1 MVVVAQG
8 LLRKN
13 HALDFADDVV
23 STVELALV
31 EVAPIRFEPG
41 EFDRAKRFRGQRARG
56 GFAMF
61 PQLVVFAAGK
71 PVLDARVAHD
81 HRFARHRRV
90 VHALEPTID
99 VHHMIRPAE
108 QAGEL
113 VEQPAVHA
121 DKLDLG
127 RLAESGQMNFLLCLQ
142 RRQPAPIVARR
153 RNRGAEFGEGV
164 REQLANDQRRGD
176 LQRGRT
182 AHAGADGNGAVDGR
196 AETAEVHAAFAQLDE
211 HTLRVIRPGR
221 RGIMFQFADP
231 ECLPLR
237 KGRRDE
243 FHFAVGAR
251 RRGDGHVF
259 VHGDGQD
266 QPLVVIGVVA
276 ENFQPARRPD
286 DMRRGVTKVFLEEI
300 FDCGGVQGT

>member
-1 MVVVAQG
+1 M
-8 LLRKN
+8 
-13 HALDFADDVV
+13 
-23 STVELALV
+23 
-31 EVAPIRFEPG
+31 
-41 EFDRAKRFRGQRARG
+41 
-56 GFAMF
+56 
-61 PQLVVFAAGK
+61 
-71 PVLDARVAHD
+71 LDARIAHD
-81 HRFARHRRV
+81 DRFAQQGRV
-90 VHALEPTID
+90 VHALKPAIN
-99 VHHMIRPAE
+99 VHHLIRPAE
-108 QAGEL
+108 QTGER
-113 VEQPAVHA
+113 VEQSAVDA
-121 DKLDLG
+121 DELDLG
-127 RLAESGQMNFLLCLQ
+127 GLTESGQMDFFLRFQ
-142 RRQPAPIVARR
+142 RRQPAPVIARR
-153 RNRGAEFGEGV
+153 RNRRSQFGEGV